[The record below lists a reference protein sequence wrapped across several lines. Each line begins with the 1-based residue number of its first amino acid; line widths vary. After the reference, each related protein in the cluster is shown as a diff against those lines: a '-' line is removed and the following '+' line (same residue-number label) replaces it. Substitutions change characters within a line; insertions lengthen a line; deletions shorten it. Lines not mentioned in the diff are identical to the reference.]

1 MESYVIFFTFMIYQS
16 SGLLWWDDKVQLM
29 QLL

>member
-1 MESYVIFFTFMIYQS
+1 MIYQS
-16 SGLLWWDDKVQLM
+16 SGLLRWDDKVQLM